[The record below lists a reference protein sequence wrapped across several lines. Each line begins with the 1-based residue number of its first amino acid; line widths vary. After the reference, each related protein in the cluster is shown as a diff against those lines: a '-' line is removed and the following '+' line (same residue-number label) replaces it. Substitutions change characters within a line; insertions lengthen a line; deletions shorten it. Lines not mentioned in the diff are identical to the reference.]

1 MKRIEVLTY
10 TALIY
15 VGGDWRKAERIARAF
30 CDEVGLCV
38 TVEALR
44 YVYTD
49 GACWGV
55 RVGLINYARFNA
67 EPRTIFAKAERLALL
82 LIEGLGQE
90 SASIVASDRTVWLSQ
105 RPEDCALPPAP
116 EANCQDIGS

>member
-1 MKRIEVLTY
+1 MKRVEVLTY

-15 VGGDWRKAERIARAF
+15 VGGDLETAKKIARVF

-38 TVEALR
+38 TVEPVT
-44 YVYTD
+44 YVFT
-49 GACWGV
+49 GGECEGV

-67 EPRTIFAKAERLALL
+67 EGRTIFAKAERLAQL

-90 SASIVASDRTVWLSQ
+90 SASIVATNKTVWLTK
-105 RPEDCALPPAP
+105 RAED
-116 EANCQDIGS
+116 Q